1 MSNTNEQVKEE
12 KKSRSKK
19 PLVALVLAALLGLGA
34 YGGAKYYNNEGE
46 PAKEKVT
53 IRVSAETVTV
63 NDQEQKLAENQNW
76 KQWLE
81 SYFAKKDL
89 AKTEVIVDYSF
100 GDYDLVKEIKDA
112 LTDLKITST
121 ETKGG
126 GN

>member
-12 KKSRSKK
+12 KKSKGKK
-19 PLVALVLAALLGLGA
+19 PLIALVLAALLGLGA

-63 NDQEQKLAENQNW
+63 NDQEQKLAEDQ
-76 KQWLE
+76 LE